1 VSNIAL
7 LTTNVHD
14 HDAVTVLTVTGE
26 VDLFTYPALQNS
38 LTEVL
43 ETQPAALVLDLRAVT
58 FYDPVGLDAI
68 VDAYDVVSLTGD
80 FAVVPTILSSIVP
93 FGRWTS
99 AMGSRCTRRST
110 RRSPAFAATDAR
122 C

>member
-68 VDAYDVVSLTGD
+68 VDAYDVVSLSGD
-80 FAVVPTILSSIVP
+80 FAVVADDPELDRAFRSMGLCHGFVVHPTLHEAIAGV
-93 FGRWTS
+93 
-99 AMGSRCTRRST
+99 RRN
-110 RRSPAFAATDAR
+110 
-122 C
+122 